1 VCCIAQTSNPYV
13 VIFPASWVEA
23 WNALSLGEEEK
34 LMRKLMVSKIWIP
47 AFLLAALVAGCG
59 DSDKNAGAGN
69 PGNPLTPPTV
79 VSVTPGDGAC
89 LTTPVTATFSK
100 PMNPA
105 TINTSTFTLTGGG
118 ASVAGTVSI
127 DSADLVATFTPTN
140 TLVANTQYTA
150 TITTGAQDQ
159 FGNGLA
165 TPRTWTFMTGT
176 QACATPIAFG
186 PPGCGTGI
194 LAASAITN
202 SGPSTVSGDVDISPS
217 GLSSIT
223 GFPPGTFTGQEHG
236 ADPTAAAAQLEL
248 TAAHD
253 AAAGAPGGILIPA
266 DIGGKTYAPGVYTAP
281 GTLAITGILTLTG
294 PGTFI
299 FQIPTAMTTA
309 AGAPGNPASQV
320 ILSGGALAQ
329 NVFWETG
336 TAAVTLGS
344 YSTFAGTI
352 MAHTSIT
359 LGTGAVLNGRAQAQI
374 GAVTLTG
381 TDTIIVPP
389 CQ

>member
-1 VCCIAQTSNPYV
+1 
-13 VIFPASWVEA
+13 
-23 WNALSLGEEEK
+23 
-34 LMRKLMVSKIWIP
+34 MRKLKVSKIWIP
-47 AFLLAALVAGCG
+47 AFLLAVLVVGCS
-59 DSDKNAGAGN
+59 DPDKNPGAGN
-69 PGNPLTPPTV
+69 PGDPLTPPTV

-100 PMNPA
+100 RMNPA
-105 TINTSTFTLTGGG
+105 TINSPATTFTLAGPSG
-118 ASVAGTVSI
+118 ASVPGSVSL
-127 DSADLVATFTPTN
+127 DSTGLVATFTPTN
-140 TLVANTQYTA
+140 ALVGGSAYTA
-150 TITTGAQDQ
+150 TITTAAADT
-159 FGNGLA
+159 FGNHLA
-165 TPRTWTFMTGT
+165 AARTWTFMTGT
-176 QACATPIAFG
+176 QACATPLAFG

-194 LAASAITN
+194 LAASAISNT
-202 SGPSTVSGDVDISPS
+202 GPSIVTGDVDISPA
-217 GLSSIT
+217 GLSSIS
-223 GFPPGTFTGQEHG
+223 GFPPGTFTGAEHG
-236 ADPTAAAAQLEL
+236 ADPTAAQAQLEL

-253 AAAGAPGGILIPA
+253 AAAGAPGGVAIPA
-266 DIGGKTYAPGVYTAP
+266 DIGGNTYAPGVYTAP
-281 GTLAITGILTLTG
+281 GTLAITGILTLSG

-309 AGAPGNPASQV
+309 AGGPTTPASQV
-320 ILSGGALAQ
+320 ILSGGALPQ

-381 TDTIIVPP
+381 TNTINVPP
-389 CQ
+389 CP

>member
-1 VCCIAQTSNPYV
+1 
-13 VIFPASWVEA
+13 
-23 WNALSLGEEEK
+23 
-34 LMRKLMVSKIWIP
+34 MRKLKVGIIWIP
-47 AFLLAALVAGCG
+47 AFLLAAALVGCG
-59 DSDKNAGAGN
+59 DPDKSTGG
-69 PGNPLTPPTV
+69 PTSPLTPPTV

-100 PMNPA
+100 AMNPA
-105 TINTSTFTLTGGG
+105 TINSPATTFTLAGPGGS
-118 ASVAGTVSI
+118 SVSGSVSL

-140 TLVANTQYTA
+140 VLVANTQYTA

-165 TPRTWTFMTGT
+165 TPRTWTFMTGA

-186 PPGCGTGI
+186 QPGCGTGI

-202 SGPSTVSGDVDISPS
+202 TGASTFISGDVDISPGGSSSVTGLTQANYS
-217 GLSSIT
+217 GML
-223 GFPPGTFTGQEHG
+223 HA
-236 ADPTAAAAQLEL
+236 ADTTAAAAQLQL
-248 TAAHD
+248 TAAHN
-253 AAAGAPGGILIPA
+253 AAAGAAGGMAIPL

-281 GTLAITGILTLTG
+281 AGTEGITGILTLSG
-294 PGTFI
+294 KGTYI

-320 ILSGGALAQ
+320 ILTGGAVAQ
-329 NVFWETG
+329 DVFWETG
-336 TAAVTLGS
+336 TAAVTLGT

-374 GAVTLTG
+374 GAVTL
-381 TDTIIVPP
+381 DTNQVIVPP

>member
-1 VCCIAQTSNPYV
+1 V
-13 VIFPASWVEA
+13 
-23 WNALSLGEEEK
+23 
-34 LMRKLMVSKIWIP
+34 RKLKVSKIWIP
-47 AFLLAALVAGCG
+47 ALLLAVLVVGCS
-59 DSDKNAGAGN
+59 DPDKNAGAGS

-79 VSVTPGDGAC
+79 LSVTPSDGAC
-89 LTTPVTATFSK
+89 LTTPVTATFGK

-105 TINTSTFTLTGGG
+105 TINTSTFTLAGPGGV
-118 ASVAGTVSI
+118 SVAGTVSL
-127 DSADLVATFTPTN
+127 DSTGEVATFTPSSA
-140 TLVANTQYTA
+140 LVGGAAYMA
-150 TITTGAQDQ
+150 TITTGVADT
-159 FGNGLA
+159 FGNHLA
-165 TPRTWTFMTGT
+165 TIKTWTFMTGT
-176 QACATPIAFG
+176 QACAGPITFG
-186 PPGCGTGI
+186 TPGCSAGI
-194 LAASAITN
+194 LAATAVTN
-202 SGPSTVSGDVDISPS
+202 TGPSTINADVDISPN

-223 GFPPGTFTGQEHG
+223 GFPPGTFTGMEHG
-236 ADPTAAAAQLEL
+236 ADTTAAAAQSQL
-248 TAAHD
+248 TAAHN
-253 AAAGAPGGILIPA
+253 AAAGAPGGLAIPA

-294 PGTFI
+294 PGVFI

-309 AGAPGNPASQV
+309 DGSPSVPASQV
-320 ILSGGALAQ
+320 ILTGGALAQ

-359 LGTGAVLNGRAQAQI
+359 LNTGAVLNGRAQAQT

-381 TDTIIVPP
+381 TNTINVPP

>member
-1 VCCIAQTSNPYV
+1 
-13 VIFPASWVEA
+13 
-23 WNALSLGEEEK
+23 
-34 LMRKLMVSKIWIP
+34 MRKLKVSKIWIP
-47 AFLLAALVAGCG
+47 AFLLAVLVVGCS
-59 DSDKNAGAGN
+59 DPDKNAGAGN
-69 PGNPLTPPTV
+69 PGDQLTPPTV
-79 VSVTPGDGAC
+79 VSVSPPDGAC

-100 PMNPA
+100 AMNPA
-105 TINTSTFTLTGGG
+105 TINTTTFTLAGPNG
-118 ASVAGTVSI
+118 ASSVAGAVSL
-127 DSADLVATFTPTN
+127 DSTGLVATFQPTSAL
-140 TLVANTQYTA
+140 TGGAAYVA
-150 TITTGAQDQ
+150 TITTGVADT
-159 FGNGLA
+159 FGNHLA
-165 TPRTWTFMTGT
+165 ADRTWTFTTGT
-176 QACATPIAFG
+176 QACATPVTFG
-186 PPGCGTGI
+186 QPGCGTGI
-194 LAASAITN
+194 LAASAISNT
-202 SGPSTVSGDVDISPS
+202 GPSIVTGDVDISPA

-236 ADPTAAAAQLEL
+236 ADPTAAAAQLQL
-248 TAAHD
+248 TAAHN
-253 AAAGAPGGILIPA
+253 AAAGAPGGVAIPA
-266 DIGGKTYAPGVYTAP
+266 DIGGNTYAPGVYTAP

-309 AGAPGNPASQV
+309 AGGPGTPASQV

-381 TDTIIVPP
+381 TNTINVPP